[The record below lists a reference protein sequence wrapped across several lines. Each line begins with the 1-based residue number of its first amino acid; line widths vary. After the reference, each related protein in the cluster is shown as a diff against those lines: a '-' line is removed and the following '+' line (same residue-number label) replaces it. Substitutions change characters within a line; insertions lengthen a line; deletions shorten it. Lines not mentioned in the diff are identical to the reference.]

1 MRLANLSAATLWDR
15 SYAFM
20 TVAFVGL
27 SLCAACSFGNE
38 TSGHKNSLRQ
48 QTGQEGSTVPRANP
62 PYYPNTSG
70 NIVAPPGNP
79 GGNPAGAPP
88 LVGGNMNQE
97 SGWPNGR

>member
-1 MRLANLSAATLWDR
+1 MRQRTALSGATTWHR
-15 SYAFM
+15 IFSSM
-20 TVAFVGL
+20 TAVVGL
-27 SLCAACSFGNE
+27 ALCAGCAYSDE
-38 TSGHKNSLRQ
+38 TSGRTNSLRQ

-88 LVGGNMNQE
+88 LVGGNLNQE
-97 SGWPNGR
+97 SGWPEGR